1 MESDRDR
8 RFALEGFV
16 RYHDDR
22 IWKQTQKLVREEKEA
37 ITKMA
42 VTLTAIR
49 ITACLSLGLRFISF
63 QDGRSNFM
71 YCIDKFI
78 LGKFVSSGVI
88 DFVDHF
94 VTEQINDFVNC
105 HIKNSFHNTQAWQC
119 PVAQE

>member
-49 ITACLSLGLRFISF
+49 ITAMLLISWYALHKFLG
-63 QDGRSNFM
+63 Q
-71 YCIDKFI
+71 
-78 LGKFVSSGVI
+78 
-88 DFVDHF
+88 
-94 VTEQINDFVNC
+94 
-105 HIKNSFHNTQAWQC
+105 
-119 PVAQE
+119 

>member
-1 MESDRDR
+1 MEEETQKAGKQKRGEKMESDRDR

-49 ITACLSLGLRFISF
+49 ITAMLLIFWFALH
-63 QDGRSNFM
+63 
-71 YCIDKFI
+71 KF
-78 LGKFVSSGVI
+78 SG
-88 DFVDHF
+88 
-94 VTEQINDFVNC
+94 Q
-105 HIKNSFHNTQAWQC
+105 
-119 PVAQE
+119 

>member
-8 RFALEGFV
+8 RFALEGLV

-49 ITACLSLGLRFISF
+49 ITAMLLISWF
-63 QDGRSNFM
+63 ALH
-71 YCIDKFI
+71 KF
-78 LGKFVSSGVI
+78 SG
-88 DFVDHF
+88 
-94 VTEQINDFVNC
+94 Q
-105 HIKNSFHNTQAWQC
+105 
-119 PVAQE
+119 

>member
-49 ITACLSLGLRFISF
+49 ITAMLLISWFALHKFSVTLHIVAFAGGVRQQRSDRF
-63 QDGRSNFM
+63 R
-71 YCIDKFI
+71 
-78 LGKFVSSGVI
+78 
-88 DFVDHF
+88 
-94 VTEQINDFVNC
+94 
-105 HIKNSFHNTQAWQC
+105 
-119 PVAQE
+119 

>member
-1 MESDRDR
+1 MFLIFQILKKKDNRKQGEQMESDRDR

-49 ITACLSLGLRFISF
+49 ITAMLLISW
-63 QDGRSNFM
+63 
-71 YCIDKFI
+71 YALHKF
-78 LGKFVSSGVI
+78 SG
-88 DFVDHF
+88 
-94 VTEQINDFVNC
+94 Q
-105 HIKNSFHNTQAWQC
+105 
-119 PVAQE
+119 

>member
-49 ITACLSLGLRFISF
+49 ITAMLLIS
-63 QDGRSNFM
+63 
-71 YCIDKFI
+71 
-78 LGKFVSSGVI
+78 
-88 DFVDHF
+88 
-94 VTEQINDFVNC
+94 
-105 HIKNSFHNTQAWQC
+105 
-119 PVAQE
+119 

>member
-49 ITACLSLGLRFISF
+49 ITAMLLISWFALMTLRKFYLIYNEYLDYNGLRKKDEELNLDTIF
-63 QDGRSNFM
+63 
-71 YCIDKFI
+71 
-78 LGKFVSSGVI
+78 
-88 DFVDHF
+88 
-94 VTEQINDFVNC
+94 
-105 HIKNSFHNTQAWQC
+105 
-119 PVAQE
+119 

>member
-1 MESDRDR
+1 MESERDR

-49 ITACLSLGLRFISF
+49 ITAIR
-63 QDGRSNFM
+63 Q
-71 YCIDKFI
+71 KQ
-78 LGKFVSSGVI
+78 
-88 DFVDHF
+88 
-94 VTEQINDFVNC
+94 VTSKEKIHDQNQSRDRNV
-105 HIKNSFHNTQAWQC
+105 
-119 PVAQE
+119 P

>member
-1 MESDRDR
+1 MESERDR

-49 ITACLSLGLRFISF
+49 ILPCCLSLGLRFISI
-63 QDGRSNFM
+63 QDSRN
-71 YCIDKFI
+71 KTR
-78 LGKFVSSGVI
+78 K
-88 DFVDHF
+88 
-94 VTEQINDFVNC
+94 
-105 HIKNSFHNTQAWQC
+105 
-119 PVAQE
+119 